1 MEYNLQQF
9 LFITDLDHTLVG
21 DDQSMEKLNQRLNI
35 HRQEHNTKIVYST
48 GRSLFLYQQL
58 EKEQEDKDKK
68 LLKPD
73 ILICAVGTE
82 IYNYD
87 AQYKLTL
94 NEKWSEH
101 LSQAWDRELVKQI
114 ADNFIKLIPQPESE
128 QRPFKVSYFLE
139 EKNAPQVL
147 LELENSLSNAGLD
160 IQVIYSYSD
169 HKIYNNLDILPSQ
182 ANKGLAMTF
191 VREHLEIDA
200 AKTVACGDSG
210 NDIALFANREEKGII
225 VANAKQELLDWHN
238 KNPNKNR
245 YLAKTKFAAA
255 IEEGLQ
261 YFGFLVE

>member
-9 LFITDLDHTLVG
+9 LFLTDLDHTLVG
-21 DDQSMEKLNQRLNI
+21 DNQAMEKLNQRLNW
-35 HRQEHNTKIVYST
+35 HRQEYNTKIVYST

-58 EKEQEDKDKK
+58 EKEQEDKDKA

-87 AQYKLTL
+87 DQYQLTL

-114 ADNFIKLIPQPESE
+114 ADNFHKLIPQPESE

-139 EKNAPQVL
+139 AHNIEILSK
-147 LELENSLSNAGLD
+147 LENSLGNSGLD

-169 HKIYNNLDILPSQ
+169 HKNYHNLDILPSR
-182 ANKGLAMTF
+182 ANKGMAMNF
-191 VREHLEIDA
+191 VREHLEIDTA
-200 AKTVACGDSG
+200 RTVACGDSG
-210 NDIALFANREEKGII
+210 NDIALFANRKEKGII

-238 KNPNKNR
+238 ENPNQNR
-245 YLAKTKFAAA
+245 YLAQNKFAAG
-255 IEEGLQ
+255 IEEGLK